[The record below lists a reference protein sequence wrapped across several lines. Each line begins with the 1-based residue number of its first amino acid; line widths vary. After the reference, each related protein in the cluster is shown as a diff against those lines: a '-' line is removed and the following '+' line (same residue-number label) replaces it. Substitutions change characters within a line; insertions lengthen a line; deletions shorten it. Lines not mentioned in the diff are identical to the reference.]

1 MKISKEIKIALVAIL
16 GLVLLFFGMNYLKG
30 LNLFSSDT
38 SYFMSFKNINGLSN
52 NSPVYADGYKVGVV
66 KAINYDYN
74 HQDDILIEV
83 GVEPSLRI
91 PKGSTAEVV
100 SDLLGNVQVN
110 LLLANNPRERLNP
123 GECIE
128 GLVNDGAMGKLK
140 DMIPAVERILPK
152 LDSIMSSLN
161 TILANPA
168 INQSIGHIEQVTG
181 SVTTTTA
188 QLNALIA
195 GLNKEVPGMMS
206 RANSVLDNTTQL
218 TNNLAQ
224 VNVDE
229 TIQKVNATL
238 DNVQKL
244 TSQLNNTEGTVG
256 LLMKDPTL
264 YNNMNSTMRN
274 ADSLLIDL
282 RNHPKRYVN
291 FSVFGKKDK

>member
-1 MKISKEIKIALVAIL
+1 
-16 GLVLLFFGMNYLKG
+16 
-30 LNLFSSDT
+30 
-38 SYFMSFKNINGLSN
+38 
-52 NSPVYADGYKVGVV
+52 
-66 KAINYDYN
+66 
-74 HQDDILIEV
+74 
-83 GVEPSLRI
+83 
-91 PKGSTAEVV
+91 
-100 SDLLGNVQVN
+100 
-110 LLLANNPRERLNP
+110 
-123 GECIE
+123 
-128 GLVNDGAMGKLK
+128 
-140 DMIPAVERILPK
+140 
-152 LDSIMSSLN
+152 
-161 TILANPA
+161 
-168 INQSIGHIEQVTG
+168 
-181 SVTTTTA
+181 
-188 QLNALIA
+188 
-195 GLNKEVPGMMS
+195 MMS

-264 YNNMNSTMRN
+264 YNNMNSTMRS

>member
-1 MKISKEIKIALVAIL
+1 MKISKEIKIALVAVV
-16 GLVLLFFGMNYLKG
+16 GLVVLFFGMNYLKG

-38 SYFMSFKNINGLSN
+38 SYYMSFKNINGLSN

-83 GVEPSLRI
+83 GLDPALRV

-110 LLLANNPRERLNP
+110 LLLANNPREKVNP
-123 GECIE
+123 GERIE
-128 GLVNDGAMGKLK
+128 GAVNDGAMGKLK

-168 INQSIGHIEQVTG
+168 IAKSIGNIEQVT
-181 SVTTTTA
+181 SSLTTTTA
-188 QLNALIA
+188 QLNALMA
-195 GLNKEVPGMMS
+195 GLNKEVPGMMN
-206 RANSVLDNTTQL
+206 RANAVLDNTTQL
-218 TNNLAQ
+218 TSNLAQ
-224 VNVDE
+224 VNVGE
-229 TIQKVNATL
+229 TMQKVNATL

-244 TSQLNNTEGTVG
+244 TDELNSAEGTVG
-256 LLMKDPTL
+256 LMMKDPAL
-264 YNNMNSTMRN
+264 YRNMNSTMRS

-282 RNHPKRYVN
+282 RSHPKRYVH